1 MKETI
6 LLLRPAKE
14 DEREALGAL
23 KLRATLAWGDHT
35 REVLLALRGAD
46 ELAAELLASS
56 FVAEISGRI
65 VGFANHVTK
74 VDLETEME
82 EPLIEPGEWR
92 MGIGTQLL
100 KEAERRAIVAGAR
113 RLRVAANP
121 PGLRL
126 STKRADSM

>member
-1 MKETI
+1 MNGKLSAPSSCAPRWRGETI
-6 LLLRPAKE
+6 
-14 DEREALGAL
+14 
-23 KLRATLAWGDHT
+23 
-35 REVLLALRGAD
+35 REVLPAVHGTD
-46 ELAAELLASS
+46 ELAAELLAA
-56 FVAEISGRI
+56 FVAAIGGRI

-74 VDLETEME
+74 VDLEAEME
-82 EPLIEPGEWR
+82 ELFIEPGEWR